1 MWSRWP
7 LTGWPET
14 STLWTTWMTGSSCVT
29 RMGRHVL
36 PSWIRSC
43 TTPKASLWTPPWGE
57 CGHFLKV
64 RREGHHTNFVQRLRC
79 VIHRCY
85 STLKYVEIE
94 KKNRINWMFGS
105 WSNWAQMLAVCW
117 LYKVLR
123 GKACF
128 CFRLVCLWPNFPAEF
143 LKVRLSLRRVVV
155 ILRDRSS
162 EKTARMQ
169 ECAFACTY
177 LLVVFLPHGFLCCNW
192 FVQEQVELLE
202 LAFLLVIGSVI
213 RGRKRQ

>member
-1 MWSRWP
+1 MCAWERVSAAHCYRRAKPLTHLLEIKTTSSHATSSILVTESLQVQFLLHLAPSVSHLLPHPTSNFSIQMWSRWP

-64 RREGHHTNFVQRLRC
+64 RREGHHTNFVQQLRC

-94 KKNRINWMFGS
+94 GKKQDKLDIW
-105 WSNWAQMLAVCW
+105 
-117 LYKVLR
+117 K
-123 GKACF
+123 
-128 CFRLVCLWPNFPAEF
+128 
-143 LKVRLSLRRVVV
+143 
-155 ILRDRSS
+155 
-162 EKTARMQ
+162 
-169 ECAFACTY
+169 
-177 LLVVFLPHGFLCCNW
+177 
-192 FVQEQVELLE
+192 LE
-202 LAFLLVIGSVI
+202 
-213 RGRKRQ
+213 